1 MTALRCL
8 YHLARADFL
17 ERVRRYSFLIL
28 LGLTVYLGYLF
39 VPPADAAYQTVSL
52 GNARGIYNSPWM
64 GAMFGVTI
72 STMVALVAF
81 YPIKNTVT
89 RDRETQVGGIIAATP
104 VRGPVYVLG
113 KWLSN
118 VALLTLLLGVMTGMG
133 AVMQLIRAEDTNL
146 NLWQL
151 AAPMWLIAFPTL
163 ALVAAAAV
171 LFECVPGLRGGAG
184 NVAYFFLFTTV
195 LSFSVLIFGEG
206 LVKPINDPFGIG
218 YTISDMQ
225 RVILTYDPGYSGQF
239 EIGGEEMTAEPLL
252 FHWPGIRWTAGM
264 VAGRLA
270 WMAGAAVV
278 ALAAALPFD
287 RFDPARGRPRRR
299 ARRRDEELSSTP
311 APAEALSPP
320 RGVSLSP
327 LASRQFRPRLGTV
340 LLAELRLILK
350 GCPWW
355 WFAVAGGLAIAGLAV
370 TDQAQRQLLQAAAWL
385 WPILLWSSLGNRE
398 RRHNTEGMVFSV
410 ARPVGRQILAQWLAG
425 VCVAAV
431 TGAGFAAQRAFTGGW
446 ADLAAWSAGA
456 LFIPSLAL
464 ALGTWTNNSRA
475 FELVYA
481 FLWYVGPRNR
491 VAALDFMGAT
501 PEAVAGGVWV
511 YYLSAAAALLGLALI
526 GRWLNIRR

>member
-1 MTALRCL
+1 VIALRRL

-17 ERVRRYSFLIL
+17 ERVRRHSFLIL

-118 VALLTLLLGVMTGMG
+118 MALLALLLGVMTGMG
-133 AVMQLIRAEDTNL
+133 AVMQLIRAEDPGV
-146 NLWQL
+146 NLWAL

-171 LFECVPGLRGGAG
+171 LFECIPRLRGGAG

-195 LSFSVLIFGEG
+195 LSLSVLSFGEG
-206 LVKPINDPFGIG
+206 LAEPINDPFGIG

-225 RVILTYDPGYSGQF
+225 RVILAYDPDYDGQF
-239 EIGGEEMTAEPLL
+239 EIGGEKMTADPLL
-252 FHWPGIRWTAGM
+252 FHWPGIRWTTGM

-270 WMAGAAVV
+270 WVGGAVLL

-287 RFDPARGRPRRR
+287 RFDPARRRPRRR
-299 ARRRDEELSSTP
+299 PGRGQEELSP
-311 APAEALSPP
+311 APAAAEALTPP
-320 RGVSLSP
+320 KVASLSP
-327 LASRQFRPRLGTV
+327 LASRRFQPRLGAV
-340 LLAELRLILK
+340 LLAELRLTLK

-355 WFAVAGGLAIAGLAV
+355 WFVVAGGLIIAGLAV
-370 TDQAQRQLLQAAAWL
+370 TNDAQRRLLQAAAWL
-385 WPILLWSSLGNRE
+385 WPVLLWSSLGNRE

-425 VCVAAV
+425 LCVAVV
-431 TGAGFAAQRAFTGGW
+431 TGAGFGAQRAFTGGW
-446 ADLAAWSAGA
+446 GDLAAWAAGA

-481 FLWYVGPRNR
+481 FLWYVGPMNR
-491 VAALDFMGAT
+491 VAGLDFMGVT
-501 PEAVAGGVWV
+501 PQAVAGGVWA
-511 YYLSAAAALLGLALI
+511 YYLMAAGALLGLALL
-526 GRWLNIRR
+526 GRWLQLRR